1 MRKLTSAL
9 LFTVAASFALAA
21 SPSDARAD
29 GVIEAS
35 LGKGWEVEPASQQ
48 QALNL
53 MVAPGLSFSIIKLQL
68 GLVADIPDVEAS
80 NFDIGIRPM
89 LTISPPVLPLYAR
102 AIFAVNHLT
111 ESGNSKRSWALGGAV
126 GLSFGVAGI
135 SIFGEAGILPR
146 SLNDEFHWI
155 VEGRLGVGY
164 EF

>member
-21 SPSDARAD
+21 GPSDARAD

-35 LGKGWEVEPASQQ
+35 LGKGWEVEPDSRQ

-53 MVAPGLSFSIIKLQL
+53 MVAPGISFSILKLQL

-80 NFDIGIRPM
+80 KFDIGIRPM

-102 AIFAVNHLT
+102 AIFAVNNLT
-111 ESGNSKRSWALGGAV
+111 DSNLRAWALGGAV

-146 SLNDEFHWI
+146 SFHDEFHWI